1 MFFVECKWIVKE
13 KKTSRII
20 NEDLGTY
27 SDDFDEEIS
36 SDDFDEETSN
46 ESSCESDLW
55 ISSTWWKSFWQRI
68 DLLIQYNLVKK
79 WIPPSNQ

>member
-1 MFFVECKWIVKE
+1 MSISNINPVLKWDKNYHPLVFFVECKWIVKE

-46 ESSCESDLW
+46 ESSCESDL
-55 ISSTWWKSFWQRI
+55 
-68 DLLIQYNLVKK
+68 
-79 WIPPSNQ
+79 